1 MGKPFRLIS
10 SLASLP
16 APRPAVEEAVKL
28 FLMKFCSKLLLEP
41 ADMSLAGPVAE
52 VREIFSGSNSAGP
65 KSGNILVLNNSEMDN
80 FSILGEAIYFFNWYS
95 DRNNLLS
102 CSLKQS
108 DDKYLQTFHVS
119 KIDRI
124 KTLSEF
130 FTKFFEIPHW
140 KTEDDFAYL
149 VYCNI

>member
-1 MGKPFRLIS
+1 M
-10 SLASLP
+10 
-16 APRPAVEEAVKL
+16 

-65 KSGNILVLNNSEMDN
+65 KSGNILVINNSVMNN
-80 FSILGEAIYFFNWYS
+80 FSILGEAIYFSNWYS
-95 DRNNLLS
+95 DRKNLLS

-108 DDKYLQTFHVS
+108 DDKYIQTFHVS

-124 KTLSEF
+124 KTLAEF
-130 FTKFFEIPHW
+130 FIKFFEIPHR
-140 KTEDDFAYL
+140 KKDDFAY
-149 VYCNI
+149 